1 MGIKLVCNG
10 CEQCA
15 NWAHKFNWA
24 GVAES
29 NSFTV
34 SYKGNRKVSAE
45 WTGGVVRVSLDG
57 APDRVIPAEDI
68 VPTVTLY
75 LNARKRRKILADAP
89 VMVIRTV

>member
-1 MGIKLVCNG
+1 MKLVCNG

-15 NWAHKFNWA
+15 SWPNKFNWA
-24 GVAES
+24 GIAES
-29 NSFTV
+29 GDFTV
-34 SYKGNRKVSAE
+34 FHKGNRKVSAQ

-68 VPTVTLY
+68 VPTVRLY

-89 VMVIRTV
+89 VMFIRDV